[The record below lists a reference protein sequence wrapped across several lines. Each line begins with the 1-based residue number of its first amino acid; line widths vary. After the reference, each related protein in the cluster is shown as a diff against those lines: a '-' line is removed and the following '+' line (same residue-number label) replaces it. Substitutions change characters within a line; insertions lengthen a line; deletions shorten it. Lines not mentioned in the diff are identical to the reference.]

1 MNTLTT
7 SNTVT
12 VSGINSGAAISIT
25 GGEYRINAGTYT
37 SIAGTVT
44 NGQTVTVRLTS
55 SAAYSTLTSATLT
68 IGGVTGAFNVTT
80 QAADNTPNP
89 FSFATKTGVNP
100 NTTQASEA
108 IIISGITAGTAI
120 SVSAGSEYKLNNA
133 PWTSVAGVLNNSDTV
148 QVRHTSLTGSLTQTV
163 TTLTIGTVS
172 GTFTTINKDK

>member
-1 MNTLTT
+1 M
-7 SNTVT
+7 SN
-12 VSGINSGAAISIT
+12 
-25 GGEYRINAGTYT
+25 RINAGTYT

-44 NGQTVTVRLTS
+44 NGQTVTVRMTS
-55 SAAYSTLTSATLT
+55 SAAYSTLTTAALT
-68 IGGVTGAFNVTT
+68 IGGVVGSFNVTT

-89 FSFATKTGVNP
+89 FSFATRTGVNQ

-108 IIISGITAGTAI
+108 IIITGITAGTTI
-120 SVSAGSEYKLNNA
+120 SVNAGSEYKLNNA
-133 PWTSVAGVLNNSDTV
+133 PWTSVAGVLDNSDTV